1 MECTRKRWPRAEKR
15 KEEGLEEDRA
25 GGEMN
30 KEVRDIR
37 ASGDTGKKNFF
48 LSTSTATS
56 TINCAIVVNQF
67 IECFGSVSFCVMS
80 KISAAKH
87 RNVRLKYICIQL
99 KALCVRCACI
109 ILTTRTSYKSG

>member
-48 LSTSTATS
+48 YRHQL
-56 TINCAIVVNQF
+56 Q
-67 IECFGSVSFCVMS
+67 
-80 KISAAKH
+80 H
-87 RNVRLKYICIQL
+87 RR
-99 KALCVRCACI
+99 
-109 ILTTRTSYKSG
+109 